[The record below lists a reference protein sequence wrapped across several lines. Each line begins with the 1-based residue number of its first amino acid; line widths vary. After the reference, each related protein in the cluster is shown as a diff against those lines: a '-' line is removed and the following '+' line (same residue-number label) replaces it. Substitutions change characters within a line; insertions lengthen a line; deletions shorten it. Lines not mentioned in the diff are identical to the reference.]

1 MVMRWVECWGE
12 QIYWEVGTDM
22 YTLVIFKTDNDLV
35 IAQGTLLNI
44 LLYSTRNST
53 QYYLNGKRI

>member
-1 MVMRWVECWGE
+1 MLGRTD
-12 QIYWEVGTDM
+12 IWEVGTDM
-22 YTLVIFKTDNDLV
+22 YTPLIFKTDNDLV

-44 LLYSTRNST
+44 LLYSTKNST